1 MKKNNSS
8 VENTEKLDVTEIT
21 SMKPKKKK
29 KTLNP
34 ILFWF
39 PAYLAGIVFVSIF
52 YNMPMFPRKWSWY
65 ALGILAVV
73 LTGLYLLTKWRRSP
87 RILMRVVNLALACAL
102 IILSCLMPIYKAKV
116 SSVITTNEEPKD
128 NYILMNLYVMSDS
141 YKEAHTDLFTSET
154 NFSQKKDK
162 LEDLKQYV
170 DTTFITSMSI
180 DQDNQ
185 RNALNEVKNLLNKQN
200 LGVMD
205 KDSLTEAVSSLYQNE
220 AQVLILNQN
229 YVSMIT
235 DDQAYASFANDT
247 RVLYTIKL
255 SSDVDVVSSDTE
267 LTTKPFSIFFGGN
280 DQEGELSLTGRTDVD
295 MVVTVNPQSH
305 QIVISSFPRDSLVP
319 NPALGNSPDK
329 LTHLGLQ
336 GLQNTMTELSSLL
349 GTPIN
354 NYVLINFTTYREIID
369 ALGGVDVNN
378 PYAFGFTFNP
388 DIWFE
393 QGNIHLDGDDALCYV
408 RERYSLPDG
417 DFGRTMHQQI
427 VMKAIIS
434 KLTSAAV
441 ITKFDSLLTSLKGTF
456 LTNLTDSSI
465 YSLCQKQLDENISW
479 NIVNYRVEGDFGTS
493 ICASSGSTP
502 LSVVLPYANQ
512 ISFISSE
519 IDKVE
524 AGETI
529 TQQELPTGYGAL
541 VSPVGGTSGY
551 EEETVPEENYQEQ
564 VQQPQQNQSAIEPPA
579 ATSVPEPVT
588 PAEPASPTEDPA
600 QSQGPADDS
609 TTGGN
614 TAGDNA
620 AADNG
625 SQAADGAGNGAAG

>member
-1 MKKNNSS
+1 MKKQDIS
-8 VENTEKLDVTEIT
+8 VQNTEKIDMTENR
-21 SMKPKKKK
+21 SPRNDDHKKKI
-29 KTLNP
+29 LNP

-39 PAYLAGIVFVSIF
+39 PAYLAAIIFASIF
-52 YNMPMFPRKWSWY
+52 WNMPMFPHKWSWY
-65 ALGILAVV
+65 VIGGLTV
-73 LTGLYLLTKWRRSP
+73 LLVLLYVLTKWKKIP
-87 RILMRVVNLALACAL
+87 RLLMRVINLALASAL
-102 IILSCLMPIYKAKV
+102 IILSCLMPIYKAKL
-116 SSVITTNEEPKD
+116 SSVISDNEQPKE
-128 NYILMNLYVMSDS
+128 NYITMNLYVMSDS
-141 YKEAHTDLFTSET
+141 YKKAHADLFSSDT
-154 NFSQKKDK
+154 NFSQKKDE
-162 LEDLKQYV
+162 LSDLKQYI
-170 DTTFITSMSI
+170 DSTFITTMTI
-180 DQDNQ
+180 DRDNQ
-185 RNALNEVKNLLNKQN
+185 RNALNEVKNLLDKQN
-200 LGVMD
+200 LNVAD
-205 KDSLTEAVSSLYQNE
+205 KNSLTDAVSALYQDE
-220 AQVLILNQN
+220 AQVLILNQD

-235 DDQAYASFANDT
+235 DDQAYASFTNDT
-247 RVLYTIKL
+247 RILYTIRLK
-255 SSDVDVVSSDTE
+255 SDVSVASSDTE
-267 LTTKPFSIFFGGN
+267 LTTQPFSIFFAGN

-295 MVVTVNPQSH
+295 MLVTVNPVSH

-349 GTPIN
+349 DTPIN
-354 NYVLINFTTYREIID
+354 NYVLINFTTYRTIID
-369 ALGGVDVNN
+369 ALGGVDVVNDIS
-378 PYAFGFTFNP
+378 FTALDDQYFP
-388 DIWFE
+388 E
-393 QGNIHLDGDDALCYV
+393 GTLHLEGDSALMYV
-408 RERYSLPDG
+408 RERYAFTNG
-417 DFGRTMHQQI
+417 DFERNLHQQM
-427 VMKAIIS
+427 VMNAIIS
-434 KLTSAAV
+434 KLTSAAM

-479 NIVNYRVEGDFGTS
+479 NIVNYRVEGDYGTS

-502 LSVVLPYANQ
+502 LSVVLPFSNQ

-529 TQQELPTGYGAL
+529 TQQELPTGYGTL
-541 VSPVGGTSGY
+541 VSPVGGTSSY
-551 EEETVPEENYQEQ
+551 EEETVPEEGYQEQ
-564 VQQPQQNQSAIEPPA
+564 VQQPQQNQPVIEQTVTTP
-579 ATSVPEPVT
+579 VPQPVT
-588 PAEPASPTEDPA
+588 PAEPASPTEDPG